1 MFVIKPR
8 QDEMPFL
15 DHLEELRWRIL
26 YSLVALVV
34 TTVIGF
40 FIVTHFNVLGL
51 LIEPMKP
58 FLGDGKLK
66 YLSPTDPFF
75 ITLKLALLVGL
86 LLASPVIVYQVWAFF
101 SPALLPSE
109 RRAIIPALY
118 FGLVLFAAGVALAY
132 FVVVPLALG
141 FSMSFQTEAME
152 QSIVA
157 GEYLAV
163 VTRLLLAF
171 GIVFELPVVILVLAM
186 LGLVTPEMLA
196 AKRRYAVAT
205 ITVLACVLTPGDV
218 NSSLFM
224 MVPMIILYEVGIV
237 LARIF
242 GRSRAVAEPVLEA

>member
-1 MFVIKPR
+1 
-8 QDEMPFL
+8 
-15 DHLEELRWRIL
+15 
-26 YSLVALVV
+26 
-34 TTVIGF
+34 
-40 FIVTHFNVLGL
+40 
-51 LIEPMKP
+51 
-58 FLGDGKLK
+58 
-66 YLSPTDPFF
+66 
-75 ITLKLALLVGL
+75 
-86 LLASPVIVYQVWAFF
+86 
-101 SPALLPSE
+101 
-109 RRAIIPALY
+109 
-118 FGLVLFAAGVALAY
+118 VLFAAGVALAY